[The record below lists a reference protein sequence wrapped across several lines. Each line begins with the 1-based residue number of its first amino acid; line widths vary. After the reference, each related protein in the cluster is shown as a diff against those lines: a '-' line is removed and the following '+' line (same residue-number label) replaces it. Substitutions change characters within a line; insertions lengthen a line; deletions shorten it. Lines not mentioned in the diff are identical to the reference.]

1 MAERITATPGPP
13 LAGSIEEVHGRF
25 DSEAAVEQVIGQLRS
40 AGFDHADLSLPGT
53 ALPAAR
59 ETPEGGAAPVTTED
73 DARQMRTLH
82 GGMAGAIGA
91 LVAGGAVAASGG
103 ALAPAAAAAV
113 AAGLG
118 GAALAE
124 VAENTLGAAA
134 DYNNQKQAAAAGGL
148 VLAAR
153 VISPERRGVA
163 EQVMRAAG
171 ATEIAV
177 VRRDEHVIDSSRWTG

>member
-1 MAERITATPGPP
+1 MAERTTATPGPP

-25 DSEAAVEQVIGQLRS
+25 ASEAALEQAIGRLRS
-40 AGFDHADLSLPGT
+40 NGFDHADLSLPGT
-53 ALPAAR
+53 ALPAPLD
-59 ETPEGGAAPVTTED
+59 TPEGSAAPVTTED

-113 AAGLG
+113 AGGLG

-124 VAENTLGAAA
+124 VAENSIGAAS
-134 DYNNQKQAAAAGGL
+134 DYNKQKRAASEGTL
-148 VLAAR
+148 VLAVR
-153 VISPERRGVA
+153 VTSPERRSVA
-163 EQVMRAAG
+163 EDVMRGAG
-171 ATEIAV
+171 ATAIAV
-177 VRRDEHVIDSSRWTG
+177 VQRDDNVIDSSRWTG